1 MSDLAYYRSLLRVDK
16 HTLDDVLEVQAQF
29 QDEISREL
37 ALANTRML
45 ALKDEMDRSTAD
57 AWQDLKAEKV
67 SDTLAAGLAKK
78 DPERM
83 RRFAAY
89 QEAREYHEQWQ
100 GLSEAWKSRG
110 YSIKTLAD
118 LYVAQ
123 YYSIGTSTTHQV
135 VRQDTAEYE
144 RSLLAGARKPLI
156 NNKDSA
162 DPPPVRRRLVA

>member
-16 HTLDDVLEVQAQF
+16 HTLDDVLEVQSQY

-45 ALKDEMDRSTAD
+45 GRKDEMDRSTAD

-89 QEAREYHEQWQ
+89 QEAREEHEQWV
-100 GLSEAWKSRG
+100 GLYEAWKGRG
-110 YSIKTLAD
+110 YSTKTLAD

-123 YYSIGTSTTHQV
+123 YYSVGTSV
-135 VRQDTAEYE
+135 VRKDPGNQD
-144 RSLLAGARKPLI
+144 RDRLAATRKPL
-156 NNKDSA
+156 NPNKDYD
-162 DPPPVRRRLVA
+162 DPAPARRRLVE